1 VTFNPDRAGG
11 CILLAF
17 CCAYGILALDIP
29 TTTTQLGSAFSA
41 RTMPAALAV
50 VGIILSLSLILFPDK
65 TQSNSPAPIYWR
77 KGATFIILMSLYG
90 LAIRPC
96 GFIVATIAFLA
107 LGFWLL
113 GERKVI
119 TLVILPMAVAVFFW
133 FLLSELLG
141 VYVAPGPALWG
152 TDV

>member
-1 VTFNPDRAGG
+1 MTFNRDRAGG
-11 CILLAF
+11 FILLAF
-17 CCAYGILALDIP
+17 CCAYGILALQIP

-41 RTMPAALAV
+41 RTMPVALAM
-50 VGIILSLSLILFPDK
+50 VGIILSLSLMLFPDK
-65 TQSNSPAPIYWR
+65 AQRKSQAPVYWR
-77 KGATFIILMSLYG
+77 KGATFIVLMSIYG

-96 GFIVATIAFLA
+96 GFIVATVAFLA
-107 LGFWLL
+107 AGFWLL

-119 TLVILPMAVAVFFW
+119 TLVVLPTAVAGFFW

-141 VYVAPGPALWG
+141 VYVAPGPAFWG